1 MGQFRC
7 SKFKWKGI
15 RMATFDLD
23 HILTEVRQ
31 NIIDTDLTMEEKLIW
46 FTAGQVAVV
55 RHLKDQ
61 YNLQE
66 ETKYN

>member
-1 MGQFRC
+1 M
-7 SKFKWKGI
+7 I
-15 RMATFDLD
+15 P
-23 HILTEVRQ
+23 HIPEEIVKYLEEVYPDRAPD
-31 NIIDTDLTMEEKLIW
+31 ISMEEKLIW

-61 YNLQE
+61 FNLQE

>member
-1 MGQFRC
+1 M
-7 SKFKWKGI
+7 I
-15 RMATFDLD
+15 P
-23 HILTEVRQ
+23 HIPEEIVKYLEEVYPDRAPD
-31 NIIDTDLTMEEKLIW
+31 ISMEEKLIR

-61 YNLQE
+61 FNLQE

>member
-1 MGQFRC
+1 MIPTIEEELIKYLEELYPDR
-7 SKFKWKGI
+7 
-15 RMATFDLD
+15 AP
-23 HILTEVRQ
+23 
-31 NIIDTDLTMEEKLIW
+31 DLTMEEKLIW